1 MNNIPRIN
9 IENNSPNA
17 WLLAL
22 ILNAFDGEIGY
33 GIKRLI

>member
-9 IENNSPNA
+9 IENSPNA
-17 WLLAL
+17 QFLAL
-22 ILNAFDGEIGY
+22 IFNAFDGEMWH

>member
-9 IENNSPNA
+9 IENSPNA

-22 ILNAFDGEIGY
+22 ILNAFDGEIG
-33 GIKRLI
+33 